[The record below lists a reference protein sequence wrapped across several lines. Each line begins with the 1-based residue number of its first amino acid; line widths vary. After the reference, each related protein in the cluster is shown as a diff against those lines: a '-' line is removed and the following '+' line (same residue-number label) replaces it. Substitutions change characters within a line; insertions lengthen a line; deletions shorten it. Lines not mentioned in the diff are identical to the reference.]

1 MWVFLVN
8 LIFFSLPLQ
17 KKQREFEEY
26 IRDKYITAKA
36 DFRTLLKETKFITYR
51 YVQSGV
57 PLAAVSPSLYSDG
70 QSILF
75 THTHVDIVS
84 CRSEDASS
92 PRGRHRLYHSTFL
105 ILFCFF
111 KERAQMS
118 ILILCYLHPVF
129 KYTFIFASLLLFT
142 FLRTLNSLR
151 IIIHEETWNESF
163 PMNYLCL
170 LWGLL
175 SVVRLSMPEIILLR
189 QKNHFFP
196 SWEINLLDT
205 FIF

>member
-1 MWVFLVN
+1 MPALR
-8 LIFFSLPLQ
+8 
-17 KKQREFEEY
+17 KG
-26 IRDKYITAKA
+26 
-36 DFRTLLKETKFITYR
+36 R
-51 YVQSGV
+51 Y
-57 PLAAVSPSLYSDG
+57 
-70 QSILF
+70 
-75 THTHVDIVS
+75 
-84 CRSEDASS
+84 
-92 PRGRHRLYHSTFL
+92 RLYHSTFL

-118 ILILCYLHPVF
+118 ILILFYLHPVF

-151 IIIHEETWNESF
+151 ITIHEETWNDSF
-163 PMNYLCL
+163 TMNYLCL

-196 SWEINLLDT
+196 LGKSVCWIHLFFKKLKKKLEPLKEGFGVAHPVIHHH
-205 FIF
+205 

>member
-8 LIFFSLPLQ
+8 LIFFPYPCRKNKGNLKNTSETNTSLPKLISGHFWKRPNSSRTGTCSQVFHWQLCLLACTLMARAYCSLTHMLTLWVVGQ
-17 KKQREFEEY
+17 KTPALRK
-26 IRDKYITAKA
+26 
-36 DFRTLLKETKFITYR
+36 
-51 YVQSGV
+51 
-57 PLAAVSPSLYSDG
+57 
-70 QSILF
+70 
-75 THTHVDIVS
+75 
-84 CRSEDASS
+84 
-92 PRGRHRLYHSTFL
+92 GRHRLYHSTFL

-196 SWEINLLDT
+196 SWEISLLDT